1 MLRSQRGRRSGGVER
16 DCVKL
21 NAGRGADTFSGRLWR
36 EAEAKR
42 SWVCLGL
49 DLDLRRLPVGLSRST
64 EGGREFLLEVVDA
77 CAEVVVAFK
86 PNVPFYLGLGP
97 DGLQLLRDLRD
108 VIDDRALLIADNK
121 VGDVADTAE
130 RYASFLFDY
139 LEADAIT
146 FNPWGGRDAV
156 QPLIER
162 PDRGAFAW
170 LRSSNPGADD
180 LQGLPTGH
188 GEPVYARL
196 ARRLVAWNELG
207 NLGVVVG
214 ATRPEDVATVRELT
228 PGIPILA
235 PGVGAQGGALEATVS
250 AGFGP
255 EPEGVLVNA
264 GRSALWAGDGPDYA
278 QAVQKKVEEMR
289 AAIEEAR
296 PR

>member
-1 MLRSQRGRRSGGVER
+1 M
-16 DCVKL
+16 KL
-21 NAGRGADTFSGRLWR
+21 NPGRSADTFSGRLWR
-36 EAEAKR
+36 EAEEKR

-49 DLDLRRLPVGLSRST
+49 DLDLKRLPPGLRESP

-77 CAEVVVAFK
+77 CAEAVVAFK
-86 PNVPFYLGLGP
+86 PNVPFYLALGP
-97 DGLQLLRDLRD
+97 DGLQLLRDVRD
-108 VIDDRALLIADNK
+108 AVGDRALLIADNK
-121 VGDVADTAE
+121 VGDVADTSE

-156 QPLIER
+156 QPLIAR

-196 ARRLVAWNELG
+196 ARRLVEWNEFG

-214 ATRPEDVATVRELT
+214 ATRPDDVATVRELT
-228 PGIPILA
+228 PGMPILA
-235 PGVGAQGGALEATVS
+235 PGVGAQGGALESTVR

-255 EPEGVLVNA
+255 APEGVLVNA
-264 GRSALWAGDGPDYA
+264 GRSALWASAGPDYA
-278 QAVQKKVEEMR
+278 QAVRMKVEEMR
-289 AAIEEAR
+289 SAIEEAR
-296 PR
+296 PD